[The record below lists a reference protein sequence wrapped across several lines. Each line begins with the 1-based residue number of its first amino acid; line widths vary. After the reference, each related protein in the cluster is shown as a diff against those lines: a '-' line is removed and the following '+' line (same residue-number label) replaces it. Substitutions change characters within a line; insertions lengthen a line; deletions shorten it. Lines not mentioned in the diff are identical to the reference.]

1 MAPDGGEKAFLRVAV
16 AASPRIAEI
25 ICGFPPDDRAGVL
38 EIAERRFMEGLP
50 GRFRSTTQPDL
61 FRTGGRFRAGTAQL
75 VLSRERKGVE
85 RIDVNFRLERVA
97 RIARESADNVYKRQ
111 CGLDSLHIRVLR
123 LVAESPG
130 KPSVRS
136 CGSPCLSARRFPGS
150 SAILSARNSSSAQF
164 RKKTPSNYCLPPPR
178 NRRRRARSRSGPS
191 R

>member
-61 FRTGGRFRAGTAQL
+61 FRTGGFGLELCQAQL

-111 CGLDSLHIRVLR
+111 CGLDSPHIRVLR
-123 LVAESPG
+123 LLAESPG

-136 CGSPCLSARRFPGS
+136 GIHA
-150 SAILSARNSSSAQF
+150 
-164 RKKTPSNYCLPPPR
+164 
-178 NRRRRARSRSGPS
+178 
-191 R
+191 

>member
-1 MAPDGGEKAFLRVAV
+1 MIE
-16 AASPRIAEI
+16 
-25 ICGFPPDDRAGVL
+25 RAI

-61 FRTGGRFRAGTAQL
+61 FRTGGFGLELCQAQL

-97 RIARESADNVYKRQ
+97 RIARESADNVYKRH
-111 CGLDSLHIRVLR
+111 CGLDILHIRVLR

-136 CGSPCLSARRFPGS
+136 GIHA
-150 SAILSARNSSSAQF
+150 
-164 RKKTPSNYCLPPPR
+164 
-178 NRRRRARSRSGPS
+178 
-191 R
+191 